1 VDVVADD
8 YGGIEDL
15 AATEPP
21 GRVGP
26 LKEPISRPIGSL
38 EVNVVVVVVVAE
50 VMEPIDDVENVKEQQ
65 LVHALH

>member
-1 VDVVADD
+1 MDVVADD

-21 GRVGP
+21 VRVGP
-26 LKEPISRPIGSL
+26 LKEPISPPIGSL
-38 EVNVVVVVVVAE
+38 EVNVVVVVAE